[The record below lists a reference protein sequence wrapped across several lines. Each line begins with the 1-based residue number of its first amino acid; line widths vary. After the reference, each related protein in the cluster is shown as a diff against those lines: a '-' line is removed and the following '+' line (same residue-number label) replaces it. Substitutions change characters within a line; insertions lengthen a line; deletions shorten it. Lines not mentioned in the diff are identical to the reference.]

1 METTQP
7 KKGGNGLVIAFVL
20 VLALGI
26 GTAVIYTMRKKKSN
40 AGDAGAGA
48 SSAAMLTTGT
58 TAAPKPDMSTKGVIS
73 RATSVEDIGNNKLKA
88 TMSNGKII
96 ILPKPTGVKFNAAP
110 ELLEKLKAKYGAGTL
125 YQKGANLTDGFD
137 YITNP
142 NGTFGH
148 VGTKIFIPMKLLFDI
163 GKSPMQHND
172 TGDISF
178 SSFYN
183 N

>member
-1 METTQP
+1 MIA
-7 KKGGNGLVIAFVL
+7 LVV

-73 RATSVEDIGNNKLKA
+73 RATSVEYIGNNKLKA
-88 TMSNGKII
+88 TMSNGTTI
-96 ILPKPTGVKFNAAP
+96 ILPKPSGIKYTPAP
-110 ELLEKLKAKYGAGTL
+110 EIVEKLKTKYGSGQL
-125 YQKGANLTDGFD
+125 YQNGKTLTEGFD
-137 YITNP
+137 YITDA
-142 NGTFGH
+142 GE
-148 VGTKIFIPMKLLFDI
+148 KIFIRMKDLFDMA
-163 GKSPMQHND
+163 KMNND
-172 TGDISF
+172 TGDIMN